1 MKERKKDEERE
12 EEEGEKKEGRPEEKE
27 RSPTG
32 AAMNN
37 WSRASERKRHA
48 GKGAPR
54 AWPLLTGGWRRL
66 ARYVWGLWY
75 GGTGRLRLVGGRS
88 GCGGDGK
95 RTEPQLRPVLIG
107 RLFKGLPG

>member
-1 MKERKKDEERE
+1 MKERKKDEEREE

-54 AWPLLTGGWRRL
+54 AWPLLTGGWGTFSAL
-66 ARYVWGLWY
+66 CVGALVWWY
-75 GGTGRLRLVGGRS
+75 RDITPGGRPEWA
-88 GCGGDGK
+88 
-95 RTEPQLRPVLIG
+95 RWRREAYRVPVTAGADWPLI
-107 RLFKGLPG
+107 